1 MLSSS
6 FIEDIFVEFSL
17 LVALNKVTV
26 QWHDQAPID
35 SFSSTISLGNDL
47 TKSQS
52 DYVLRILTKYK
63 NISKDAGFDYSL
75 LLVDPKWKKTFR
87 VIDYSKKVH
96 VEESSDLGPTV
107 CLKFPYEF
115 KKTFDQEF
123 SELLATSSNRSW
135 DAERKLR
142 IIPLYDINLMKL
154 YDFLNKH
161 GFEMENSFLDIIA
174 VVEEAWSQ
182 QDDIIPYATICE
194 NTVVIQN
201 TTEDAEQWWDE
212 NKTDHLETDM
222 MLAKSMGYIVKLE
235 TSPTTDLEK
244 IVSKKENLF
253 WIENNNKFFEI
264 YKKIKTGAVCVIL
277 DRTSDTHSW
286 IRNFVIESTL
296 SGVDR
301 TDIKVCF
308 RETDLNKQNR
318 FNEWIKEQG
327 LGGSVDSGRIFIF
340 DSKPA
345 KWLFT
350 KNIDVKLIVTN
361 NLYPNTNTMTQQWI
375 EHHPCVLYVGDIK
388 PSQKR
393 NIKIVQL

>member
-1 MLSSS
+1 
-6 FIEDIFVEFSL
+6 
-17 LVALNKVTV
+17 
-26 QWHDQAPID
+26 
-35 SFSSTISLGNDL
+35 
-47 TKSQS
+47 
-52 DYVLRILTKYK
+52 
-63 NISKDAGFDYSL
+63 
-75 LLVDPKWKKTFR
+75 
-87 VIDYSKKVH
+87 
-96 VEESSDLGPTV
+96 
-107 CLKFPYEF
+107 
-115 KKTFDQEF
+115 
-123 SELLATSSNRSW
+123 
-135 DAERKLR
+135 
-142 IIPLYDINLMKL
+142 
-154 YDFLNKH
+154 
-161 GFEMENSFLDIIA
+161 
-174 VVEEAWSQ
+174 
-182 QDDIIPYATICE
+182 
-194 NTVVIQN
+194 VIQN
-201 TTEDAEQWWDE
+201 TTEDAERWWDE
-212 NKTDHLETDM
+212 HKTDHLETDM
-222 MLAKSMGYIVKLE
+222 MLAKSMGYIVKLA

-244 IVSKKENLF
+244 IVSKKDNLF

-286 IRNFVIESTL
+286 IRNFVIESSL
-296 SGVDR
+296 AGINRS
-301 TDIKVCF
+301 DIKVCF

-350 KNIDVKLIVTN
+350 KNLDVKLIVTN